1 MWKEYYKLP
10 LEMNN
15 ECSIITWTADKQ
27 RAFDWCSGV
36 YPYKQYQQDLLDI
49 INSDSTIREPFIDYS
64 FYKSGEYIYSKH
76 PVFKGS
82 PVMLIRGWGRL
93 VGTGGHHLNQE
104 TAKKIQ
110 NAFGEYIVNQLN
122 KYVK

>member
-1 MWKEYYKLP
+1 MWRDYYKLP
-10 LEMNN
+10 LEVDN

-36 YPYKQYQQDLLDI
+36 YPYQQYKQDLLDI
-49 INSDSTIREPFIDYS
+49 INSDSTIREPFIDYP
-64 FYKSGEYIYSKH
+64 FYKSGEYIRSEH

-82 PVMLIRGWGRL
+82 PVMHIRGWGHL
-93 VGTGGHHLNQE
+93 IGTGGHHLDPE

-110 NAFGEYIVNQLN
+110 DAFGEYIVEQLN